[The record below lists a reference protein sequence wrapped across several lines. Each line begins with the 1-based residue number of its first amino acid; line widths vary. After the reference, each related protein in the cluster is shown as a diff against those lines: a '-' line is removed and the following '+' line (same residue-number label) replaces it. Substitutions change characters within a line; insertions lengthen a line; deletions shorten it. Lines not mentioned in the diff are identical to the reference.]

1 MTRRVAVL
9 TVSLLLA
16 ATACSSKASSG
27 PSAGDVTTIDTTT
40 TLVTDTTTTAGAAT
54 TSVAGD
60 STTTAAPLYTT
71 APTPAPTSAAPPTP
85 APTVA
90 PTAPPTT
97 APCRV
102 VNIND
107 TMRRGDCGDAVTF
120 LQERLTVLGFSV
132 SADGQFGPGT
142 ERVVKDFQTS
152 RGLTAD
158 GIVGAETWAA
168 LVEGGIGD

>member
-1 MTRRVAVL
+1 
-9 TVSLLLA
+9 
-16 ATACSSKASSG
+16 
-27 PSAGDVTTIDTTT
+27 
-40 TLVTDTTTTAGAAT
+40 
-54 TSVAGD
+54 
-60 STTTAAPLYTT
+60 
-71 APTPAPTSAAPPTP
+71 
-85 APTVA
+85 
-90 PTAPPTT
+90 
-97 APCRV
+97 
-102 VNIND
+102 
-107 TMRRGDCGDAVTF
+107 MRRGDCGDAVTF

>member
-1 MTRRVAVL
+1 MREAIRKRKGTHDNLLRPSLGVGGYCLTKDPVL
-9 TVSLLLA
+9 ANWAMQTLFGLEGSLEMA
-16 ATACSSKASSG
+16 IRS
-27 PSAGDVTTIDTTT
+27 
-40 TLVTDTTTTAGAAT
+40 
-54 TSVAGD
+54 
-60 STTTAAPLYTT
+60 
-71 APTPAPTSAAPPTP
+71 
-85 APTVA
+85 
-90 PTAPPTT
+90 
-97 APCRV
+97 